1 MMLSRE
7 ELQVQLPS
15 GLRAGAASSG
25 KISSDAKLDAHCP
38 IQAAN
43 LRLFG
48 ELGSNMR
55 QAWEQGQDCFVSWSV
70 SKQAVACGNSA
81 HTSMAA

>member
-1 MMLSRE
+1 MILSRE
-7 ELQVQLPS
+7 LQAQLPS

-25 KISSDAKLDAHCP
+25 KTSTDAKLDAHCP
-38 IQAAN
+38 IQVAD

-48 ELGSNMR
+48 ELGSDMR

-81 HTSMAA
+81 HTSVAA